1 MDDIEALR
9 DKIDAVDDQIL
20 KDIVV
25 RIKICRAIGE
35 LKKQQGKPVHDISRE
50 TEVFKRVRE
59 RAEIFKLD
67 PIKIERLYRE
77 IVNMC
82 TSVQE

>member
-1 MDDIEALR
+1 MDNIEMLR
-9 DKIDAVDDQIL
+9 EKIDAVDDQIL
-20 KDIVV
+20 KDLVV
-25 RIKICRAIGE
+25 RMKICLAIGE
-35 LKKQQGKPVHDISRE
+35 LKKQHGKPVHDISRE

>member
-50 TEVFKRVRE
+50 TEVFKRVKE
-59 RAEIFKLD
+59 RAELNKLD

-77 IVNMC
+77 IVNIC

>member
-9 DKIDAVDDQIL
+9 EKIDAVDDQIL
-20 KDIVV
+20 KDLVV
-25 RIKICRAIGE
+25 RMKICLAIGE

-50 TEVFKRVRE
+50 TEVFKRVKE
-59 RAEIFKLD
+59 RAELNKLD

-77 IVNMC
+77 IVNIC

>member
-1 MDDIEALR
+1 MNDIESLR
-9 DKIDAVDDQIL
+9 EKIDAVDDQIL

-25 RIKICRAIGE
+25 RIKICQAIGK
-35 LKKQQGKPVHDISRE
+35 LKKKQGKPVHDFSRE
-50 TEVFKRVRE
+50 SEVFKRIKE
-59 RAEIFKLD
+59 RAELNKLD
-67 PIKIERLYRE
+67 PVKIERLYRE

>member
-1 MDDIEALR
+1 MDDIESLR
-9 DKIDAVDDQIL
+9 EKIDAVDDQIL

-25 RIKICRAIGE
+25 RMKICQAIGE
-35 LKKQQGKPVHDISRE
+35 LKKKQRKPVHDFSRE
-50 TEVFKRVRE
+50 AEVFKRIKE
-59 RAEIFKLD
+59 RAELNKLD
-67 PIKIERLYRE
+67 PVKIERLYRE

>member
-1 MDDIEALR
+1 MDNIEMLR
-9 DKIDAVDDQIL
+9 EKIDAVDDQIL
-20 KDIVV
+20 KDLVV
-25 RIKICRAIGE
+25 RMKICLAIGE

>member
-1 MDDIEALR
+1 MDEIESLR
-9 DKIDAVDDQIL
+9 EKIDAVDDQIL

-25 RIKICRAIGE
+25 RMKICQAIGE
-35 LKKQQGKPVHDISRE
+35 FKKKQGKPVHDFSRE
-50 TEVFKRVRE
+50 AEVFKRIKE
-59 RAEIFKLD
+59 RAELNKLD
-67 PIKIERLYRE
+67 PVKIERLYRE

>member
-1 MDDIEALR
+1 MDNIETLR
-9 DKIDAVDDQIL
+9 EKIDAVDDQIL

>member
-1 MDDIEALR
+1 MDNIETLR
-9 DKIDAVDDQIL
+9 EKIDAVDDQIL
-20 KDIVV
+20 KDLVV
-25 RIKICRAIGE
+25 RMKICIAIGE

-82 TSVQE
+82 SDVQE

>member
-9 DKIDAVDDQIL
+9 EKIDAVDDQIL

-50 TEVFKRVRE
+50 TEVFKRVKE
-59 RAEIFKLD
+59 RAELNKLD

-77 IVNMC
+77 IVNIC

>member
-9 DKIDAVDDQIL
+9 EKIDAVDDQIL

-35 LKKQQGKPVHDISRE
+35 LKKQQGKPVHDMSRE
-50 TEVFKRVRE
+50 TEVFKRVKE
-59 RAEIFKLD
+59 RAELNKLD

-77 IVNMC
+77 IVNIC

>member
-1 MDDIEALR
+1 MDNIETLR
-9 DKIDAVDDQIL
+9 EKIDAVDDQIL
-20 KDIVV
+20 KDLVV
-25 RIKICRAIGE
+25 RMKICLAIGE

>member
-1 MDDIEALR
+1 MDNIETLR
-9 DKIDAVDDQIL
+9 EKIDAVDDQIL

-50 TEVFKRVRE
+50 TEVFKRVKE